1 MSDHV
6 KQPRDLFG
14 TRRRLRERLPP
25 LLEQEERIRF
35 VWPAFRHNPTRFNPL
50 WVVVSV
56 GLIALW
62 NQGAHVAT
70 IVLAPVAAVAL
81 GVQQQRR
88 VGTISIVGTD
98 RALLVVETTGL
109 DGSRPIK
116 VLARLSKD
124 TTVGPLTRASTQVN
138 LGGLEVWFSIAFAPE
153 VSTWD
158 AEAQAPDPPD

>member
-1 MSDHV
+1 
-6 KQPRDLFG
+6 
-14 TRRRLRERLPP
+14 
-25 LLEQEERIRF
+25 
-35 VWPAFRHNPTRFNPL
+35 
-50 WVVVSV
+50 VVVSL

-98 RALLVVETTGL
+98 RALLVVETTGFV
-109 DGSRPIK
+109 GSKPVK

-124 TTVGPLTRASTQVN
+124 TTVGPLTRNSTKLN
-138 LGGLEVWFSIAFAPE
+138 LSGHQVWFPIAYAPE
-153 VSTWD
+153 VSEWD
-158 AEAQAPDPPD
+158 AEAQASDPPD

>member
-1 MSDHV
+1 MSDQA
-6 KQPRDLFG
+6 KQPRDVFG

-50 WVVVSV
+50 WVVVSL

-124 TTVGPLTRASTQVN
+124 TTVGPLTRALTQVN
-138 LGGLEVWFSIAFAPE
+138 LGGRDVWFPIAFAPE

-158 AEAQAPDPPD
+158 AEAHASDPPD

>member
-1 MSDHV
+1 V
-6 KQPRDLFG
+6 G
-14 TRRRLRERLPP
+14 
-25 LLEQEERIRF
+25 
-35 VWPAFRHNPTRFNPL
+35 VA
-50 WVVVSV
+50 VVVSL
-56 GLIALW
+56 GLVALW

-70 IVLAPVAAVAL
+70 IVLIPVAGVAL

-109 DGSRPIK
+109 DGSKPVK

-124 TTVGPLTRASTQVN
+124 TTVGPLTRTLTQVS
-138 LGGLEVWFSIAFAPE
+138 LGGLEVWFPIAFAPE

-158 AEAQAPDPPD
+158 AEAQASDPPD